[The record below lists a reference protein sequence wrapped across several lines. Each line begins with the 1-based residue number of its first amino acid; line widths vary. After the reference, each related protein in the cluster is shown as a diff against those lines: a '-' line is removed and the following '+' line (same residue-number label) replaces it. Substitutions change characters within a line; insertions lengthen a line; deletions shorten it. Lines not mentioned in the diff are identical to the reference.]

1 MSLQRNVQQKVDA
14 ETAAI
19 RRAATIGA
27 AQKPWLLELLHRHG
41 LVSKEGILVRY
52 SEVPEQE
59 GTLILGLWL
68 TYSLGIWE
76 FEVVVA
82 RENQMALS
90 VEKFVDVTASFPAV
104 SIQPGAGPSFG
115 YLAHMV
121 LHENRDT

>member
-1 MSLQRNVQQKVDA
+1 MSLQRNVQQQVDA

-27 AQKPWLLELLHRHG
+27 AQKPWLLELLHGHG
-41 LVSKEGILVRY
+41 LVSKEGLLVRY
-52 SEVPEQE
+52 AEVPEQE

-68 TYSLGIWE
+68 TYSLGFWE

-104 SIQPGAGPSFG
+104 SIQPGTGPSFG